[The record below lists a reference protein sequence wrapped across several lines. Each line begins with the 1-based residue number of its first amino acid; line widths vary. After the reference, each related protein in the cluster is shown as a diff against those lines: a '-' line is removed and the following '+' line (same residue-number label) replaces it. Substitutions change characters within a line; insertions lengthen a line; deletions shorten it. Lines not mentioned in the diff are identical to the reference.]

1 MGWTNARANSPNDPC
16 FKDPRDKTE
25 QGRGS
30 RKQPSECVCTCACP
44 PTSCAQPPSGTPSR
58 AYRCCLQAADFG
70 EVSGSRSEKND
81 GVAAIRLHSRFR
93 LRALSQTRAPGVD
106 PSTSE
111 FSEFPAYWRV
121 KLDSRSRLPACG
133 KPLGAGSGG
142 YGAQRIKKGDCGCRE
157 IYSSNTDFV
166 VAKFRLGICIWKFF
180 MKVLILTT
188 WIALLRDWSS

>member
-1 MGWTNARANSPNDPC
+1 MCVHMCVSS
-16 FKDPRDKTE
+16 DKLRPASLRHAK
-25 QGRGS
+25 QSLPLLPAGS
-30 RKQPSECVCTCACP
+30 RLRRGFRFPFRE
-44 PTSCAQPPSGTPSR
+44 
-58 AYRCCLQAADFG
+58 
-70 EVSGSRSEKND
+70 ND
-81 GVAAIRLHSRFR
+81 GVAATRLHSRVR
-93 LRALSQTRAPGVD
+93 LRALPQTRAPGVD

-121 KLDSRSRLPACG
+121 KLDSRSQLPACG

-188 WIALLRDWSS
+188 